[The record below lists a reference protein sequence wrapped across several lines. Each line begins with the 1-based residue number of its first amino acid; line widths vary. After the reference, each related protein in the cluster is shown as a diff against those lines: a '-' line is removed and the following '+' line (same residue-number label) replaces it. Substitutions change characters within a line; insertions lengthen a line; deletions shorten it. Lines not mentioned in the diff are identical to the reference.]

1 MAAMH
6 GMKRATKRR
15 PAAGFTL
22 LELIFV
28 LFIGA
33 IIMSIG
39 VKQFG
44 KVQIWHQVTNARDA
58 LVYMGVRA
66 QSEAMK
72 HGDLVRIEIWP
83 DTNMAKI
90 VTPSDSMLERVR
102 FDSQFGVDVIG
113 AAIKACYSSRG
124 FALPS
129 CTTTGLPQR
138 IGFVLVND
146 TAAAKVLPLGQIEKI
161 Q

>member
-1 MAAMH
+1 MS
-6 GMKRATKRR
+6 GMKGANKRR

-22 LELIFV
+22 IELIFV

-44 KVQIWHQVTNARDA
+44 KVQIWHRVTNARDA

-72 HGDLVRIEIWP
+72 RGDLVTIQIWP

-90 VTPSDSMLERVR
+90 VTPSDSMLERIR

-113 AAIKACYSSRG
+113 AAVHACYSSRG
-124 FALPS
+124 FALTS
-129 CTTTGLPQR
+129 CTTDGLPKN

-146 TAAAKVLPLGQIEKI
+146 TAAAKVLPLGQIEKV